1 MQSLGLPPVIES
13 LPLEIP
19 IGNPL
24 AGGTIK
30 RYDIP
35 PVSGRDYWRL
45 RACDALWGEIGRGR
59 LQALA
64 QATPE
69 QVAEAVTNDRD
80 LRSSVIEVMESD
92 WTAKDVIAAPLTRE
106 VHERMLADGV
116 LDVYVKL
123 ASATAMAWHLT
134 GDRELAAKV
143 WRGENQGNRNARRQ
157 RTSTSTVAASR
168 DRRASGNG
176 TNSPRKRKKR

>member
-1 MQSLGLPPVIES
+1 MQSLGLPPVIEA
-13 LPLEIP
+13 LPLDIP

-24 AGGTIK
+24 AGGTIR

-35 PVSGRDYWRL
+35 PISGRDYWRL

-59 LQALA
+59 LQSLT

-80 LRSSVIEVMESD
+80 LRASVIEVMESE
-92 WTAKDVIAAPLTRE
+92 WTAKDVIAAPLTHE

-116 LDVYVKL
+116 PDVYVKL
-123 ASATAMAWHLT
+123 ASATAMAWHMT
-134 GDRELAAKV
+134 GDRDLAAKV
-143 WRGENQGNRNARRQ
+143 WRGENPGNRSARR
-157 RTSTSTVAASR
+157 RKTSTSTAAVNGA
-168 DRRASGNG
+168 RRASGNG
-176 TNSPRKRKKR
+176 TNSPKKSKKR